1 MVARMSRKCRRTIV
15 SMYVLAAILML
26 CVASVAAAPK
36 VPEPPRPV
44 RSVNDL
50 AGLLDEETRQELE
63 ILGAEIWEQT
73 KADVVLVTVPTLDGA
88 SIEEYALTL
97 FRSWGLG
104 DKEQNNGVLLLVDKE
119 RLLQGQ
125 PGKVRIEVGYGLEG
139 AIPDGKAGRIL
150 DEMVLPLWEQQ
161 DFSGGIKAG
170 YMALLAAVA
179 NEYEIDLEA
188 NNKLASVA
196 QYNTSQDTFS
206 GGFFVLWFIVVM
218 FVILSSII
226 ATLMRSSRRYRHF
239 LWWIALGSSRRRPRG
254 PFDDFFGGGGSS
266 SGGFGGFGGFRGGGG
281 GGFPGRGGFGGG
293 SSGGGGA
300 SR

>member
-1 MVARMSRKCRRTIV
+1 
-15 SMYVLAAILML
+15 
-26 CVASVAAAPK
+26 
-36 VPEPPRPV
+36 
-44 RSVNDL
+44 
-50 AGLLDEETRQELE
+50 GLLDEETRQELE

-73 KADVVLVTVPTLDGA
+73 QADVVLVTVPSLDGA

-104 DKEQNNGVLLLVDKE
+104 DKEKNNGILLLVDKE
-119 RLLQGQ
+119 RLLEGQ
-125 PGKVRIEVGYGLEG
+125 SGKVRIEVGYGLEG

-150 DEMVLPLWEQQ
+150 DEMVLPLWEQE

-179 NEYEIDLEA
+179 DEYEIDLDA
-188 NNKLASVA
+188 NNKLASLVN
-196 QYNTSQDTFS
+196 YNTSQATS
-206 GGFFVLWFIVVM
+206 IGGFFVLWFIVVM
-218 FVILSSII
+218 FVVISSIVVSS
-226 ATLMRSSRRYRHF
+226 MRYSRRYRRF
-239 LWWIALGSSRRRPRG
+239 PWWWIIFGSSRRGPRG
-254 PFDDFFGGGGSS
+254 PFDDFFGGGSSS